1 MPEPL
6 LEMSGISKAFGGT
19 PVLSAVDFSAWPGEV
34 HALVGENG
42 AGKSTLMK
50 ILNGV
55 YPKDSG
61 SIRIAGEEAHIRSPH
76 DAARAGIS
84 MIFQE
89 HTLADT
95 LTVAE
100 NIYLGAEPRG
110 SLGFLDN
117 RRMNRDAAEVLRAH
131 GFQLDAGAEVAR
143 LTRAQKQMVE
153 IARAVSSASRVV
165 VMDEPTA
172 MLSRK
177 ESEELFRIIGGLTAR
192 GLAVVYISHRMEEL
206 ERIAQRITILR
217 NGACVYTGEY
227 SSLNRGGIIR
237 HMVGRDIHELF
248 PTLDPPTNET
258 VLEVRGLGDGRHYR
272 DISFD
277 LHRGEVLGFGG
288 LVGAGRTDLVRGI
301 FGVDPPAVGTIRL
314 NGREVRFETPGE
326 AIRAG
331 MGLLTEDRKHTGVFP
346 DLSLIHNISIAAI
359 DRIERGPFLQLDEE
373 LRRCRELIAS
383 LHIRGR
389 SERETVYRLSGGNQQ
404 KAIFARWLFTGSS
417 VLILDEPTQGVD
429 VGARTEIYSLIKSIA
444 ARGGAVLMISSDL
457 PELLNMSHRIAV
469 MRNGALV
476 VTLDALQTDPEEIMR
491 YAALERER
499 E

>member
-1 MPEPL
+1 
-6 LEMSGISKAFGGT
+6 MSGISKAFGGT
-19 PVLSAVDFSAWPGEV
+19 PVLSSVDFTAWPGEV

-61 SIRIAGEEAHIRSPH
+61 SIRIAGQEAAIRSPH

-89 HTLADT
+89 HMLAETLS
-95 LTVAE
+95 VAE
-100 NIYLGAEPRG
+100 NIYLGAEP
-110 SLGFLDN
+110 LGAFGLLDN
-117 RRMNRDAAEVLRAH
+117 RRLKRDADGVLRAH
-131 GFQLDAGAEVAR
+131 GFTLDPSMEVAR
-143 LTRAQKQMVE
+143 LTRAEKQMVE

-217 NGACVYTGEY
+217 NGACVFSGEY
-227 SSLNRGGIIR
+227 GSLDRAGIIR

-248 PTLDPPTNET
+248 PPLDPPSNET
-258 VLEVRGLGDGRHYR
+258 VLEVRGLSDGRRYR

-288 LVGAGRTDLVRGI
+288 LVGAGRTDLARGI
-301 FGVDPPAVGTIRL
+301 FGIDPPAAGTIRL
-314 NGREVRFETPGE
+314 NGRPVRFESPGDAIE
-326 AIRAG
+326 AG
-331 MGLLTEDRKHTGVFP
+331 LGLLTEDRKHTGIFP

-359 DRIERGPFLQLDEE
+359 GRIEGGPFLKLGEE
-373 LRRCRELIAS
+373 VRRCRELIAS
-383 LHIRGR
+383 LRIRGR

-404 KAIFARWLFTGSS
+404 KAIFARWLFTGST

-429 VGARTEIYSLIKSIA
+429 VGARTEIYGLIKSIA

-469 MRNGALV
+469 MRNGSLEAM
-476 VTLDALQTDPEEIMR
+476 LDAKQTTQEEIMR
-491 YAALERER
+491 YAAIEREQG
-499 E
+499 